1 MDLREQNFG
10 IEIEMTGI
18 TRSRAAKVVAEYF
31 GTCSHYDGGGYDAYH
46 ILDSQSRKWK
56 IMSDASIMCQR
67 KIDNRKVAAGR
78 EYSVELVSPI
88 CTYNDIET
96 VQEIVRALRGA
107 GAFANASVGIHI
119 HINAAPFEAKQLR
132 NLVNIVA
139 AKEDMIYKALQVE
152 SRREQRYCRKIDTNF
167 LERLNRE
174 KTTTRDH
181 LKSIWYNGE
190 DGSYQHYHDSRYHCL
205 NLHAVFQKGTIEFRA
220 FNSGDS
226 GSKGA
231 IHAGKIKAYIQF
243 CMAITAQAYNQK
255 YASPTKT
262 VSENEKYTFRVW
274 LLRLG
279 LIGDEFKTARTHLL
293 NHLEGNIAWKDPAQ
307 AVAQRERL
315 RKKQEEE
322 IQQTQ
327 QPENEM
333 EIQQEQSEDDAPAF
347 SMSMS
352 M

>member
-18 TRSRAAKVVAEYF
+18 TRRRAAEVVAEYF
-31 GTCSHYDGGGYDAYH
+31 STRSIYDGGGYDAYH
-46 ILDSQSRKWK
+46 VADSENRKWK
-56 IMSDASIMCQR
+56 VMSDASIMCQR
-67 KIDNRKVAAGR
+67 KDGNRKVAAGR

-88 CTYNDIET
+88 CMYDDIEKI
-96 VQEIVRALRGA
+96 QEIVRALRQA

-119 HINAAPFEAKQLR
+119 HINAAPFEVKQLR

-152 SRREQRYCRKIDTNF
+152 SRREQRYCRKIDADF
-167 LERLNRE
+167 LERINRE
-174 KTTTRDH
+174 KPTTRDH
-181 LKSIWYNGE
+181 LKRIWYNGE

-205 NLHAVFQKGTIEFRA
+205 NLHSVFQKGTIEFRA

-255 YASPTKT
+255 YASSTKT

-279 LIGDEFKTARTHLL
+279 MIGDEFKSARTHLL
-293 NHLEGNIAWKDPAQ
+293 NHLEGCIAWKDPAQ
-307 AVAQRERL
+307 AIAQRERL
-315 RKKQEEE
+315 RKKREEE
-322 IQQTQ
+322 LTQSQ
-327 QPENEM
+327 QPETEFDT
-333 EIQQEQSEDDAPAF
+333 EQEQSTENAPAF
-347 SMSMS
+347 SMSMT